1 MTRTAM
7 RPPARVPGFKAPNE
21 PDAESPAAPDR
32 PRTADL
38 SPRAG
43 TKQLN
48 LRLSI
53 ALDDRYRA
61 LVRDCRDAGVDT
73 SMTEIVHALL
83 NEGPR
88 DVQELRPLVR
98 AWRRALED
106 V

>member
-1 MTRTAM
+1 MTRQAM

-21 PDAESPAAPDR
+21 PDPEPPAPSEPQRA
-32 PRTADL
+32 ADL

-48 LRLSI
+48 LRLSLG
-53 ALDDRYRA
+53 LDQRYRA
-61 LVRDCRDAGVDT
+61 LLRDCRDAGIDT

-88 DVQELRPLVR
+88 DADEMRGLVHS
-98 AWRRALED
+98 WRGAVSGL
-106 V
+106 